1 MSKILEHKHLI
12 IRAEVKNPPKCVN
25 FMDSWMKSLVEKIGM
40 KILDGPR
47 TIYSDMEG
55 NRGLTSSVILNTSN
69 ACIHTWDEVDPG
81 ILMFDIYSCGHLD
94 PEMVLPELDI
104 FSPTKVEFMFLDR
117 ENGLNL
123 LSHKKP

>member
-1 MSKILEHKHLI
+1 MSKILQHKHLI
-12 IRAEVKNPPKCVN
+12 IRAEVKNPPKCVD
-25 FMDSWMKSLVEKIGM
+25 FMDRWMKSLVEKIGM

-81 ILMFDIYSCGHLD
+81 ILMFDIYSCGDLD
-94 PEMVLPELDI
+94 PEAVLPELDV
-104 FSPTKVEFMFLDR
+104 FSPTKVEFLFLDR
-117 ENGLNL
+117 EHGLNL